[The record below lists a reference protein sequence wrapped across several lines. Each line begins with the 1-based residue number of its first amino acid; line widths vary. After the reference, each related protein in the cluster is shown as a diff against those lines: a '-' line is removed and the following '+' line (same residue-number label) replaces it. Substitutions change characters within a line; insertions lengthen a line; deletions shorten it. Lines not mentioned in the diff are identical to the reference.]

1 MRSTV
6 QRTITLAVF
15 IFAILAFSR
24 VPIHSQTGL
33 PQLGPNPHRT
43 SQGNDSSIPP
53 DMRKNMEK
61 KANQQRQAELKRDT
75 DKLVKLSTEL
85 KQYVDKTNENIL
97 SLDVIKKADEIEKLA
112 HNVKMKMRGDQYG
125 TNPDIP

>member
-1 MRSTV
+1 MRPTV
-6 QRTITLAVF
+6 HRTITVAALT
-15 IFAILAFSR
+15 FALLSLPQ
-24 VPIHSQTGL
+24 VTVQSQGV
-33 PQLGPNPHRT
+33 PQLGHRT
-43 SQGNDSSIPP
+43 SQGNDNTIPP
-53 DMRKNMEK
+53 DIRKNMEK

-75 DKLVKLSTEL
+75 EKLVKLSTEL

-112 HNVKMKMRGDQYG
+112 RSVKTKMRAEQYG

>member
-6 QRTITLAVF
+6 HRIITA
-15 IFAILAFSR
+15 AILAFALLSLPR
-24 VPIHSQTGL
+24 VAVHSQDI
-33 PQLGPNPHRT
+33 PQLGQRTSRT
-43 SQGNDSSIPP
+43 SQGNDSTIPP

-75 DKLVKLSTEL
+75 EKLVKLSTEL

-97 SLDVIKKADEIEKLA
+97 SLDVIKKADQIEKLA

>member
-1 MRSTV
+1 
-6 QRTITLAVF
+6 
-15 IFAILAFSR
+15 
-24 VPIHSQTGL
+24 
-33 PQLGPNPHRT
+33 
-43 SQGNDSSIPP
+43 
-53 DMRKNMEK
+53 MRKSMEK

-75 DKLVKLSTEL
+75 ERLVKLSTEL

-112 HNVKMKMRGDQYG
+112 HSVKTKMRGEQYG

>member
-1 MRSTV
+1 MH
-6 QRTITLAVF
+6 RTIRVSVL
-15 IFAILAFSR
+15 IFAIFALSGMSLQ
-24 VPIHSQTGL
+24 SQSGL
-33 PQLGPNPHRT
+33 PQLGQPASRT
-43 SQGNDSSIPP
+43 SPGNDTSIPS
-53 DMRKNMEK
+53 DMRKSMEK

-75 DKLVKLSTEL
+75 EKLVKLSTEL

-112 HNVKMKMRGDQYG
+112 HNVKTRMRGEQYG

>member
-6 QRTITLAVF
+6 HRTITVSVL
-15 IFAILAFSR
+15 IFAIFALSGIT
-24 VPIHSQTGL
+24 VQSQSGL
-33 PQLGPNPHRT
+33 PQLGQPGPRT
-43 SQGNDSSIPP
+43 SQGNDTSIPS

-75 DKLVKLSTEL
+75 EKLVKLSTEL

-112 HNVKMKMRGDQYG
+112 HNVKTKMRGEQYG

>member
-6 QRTITLAVF
+6 HRLITAA
-15 IFAILAFSR
+15 IFTFAFLSMPR
-24 VPIHSQTGL
+24 VTVHSQDI
-33 PQLGPNPHRT
+33 PQLGRRT
-43 SQGNDSSIPP
+43 SQGNDNTIPP
-53 DMRKNMEK
+53 DIRKSMEK

-75 DKLVKLSTEL
+75 ERLVKLSTEL

-112 HNVKMKMRGDQYG
+112 RSVKTKMRGEQYS